1 MEYIFLITF
10 FIFTSIHLYASYKK
24 IDTLRNFSKG
34 FILFSLLAYYII
46 ACDNPSWIV
55 IFAIITSWLGDL
67 FLIPK
72 GVKWFTIGGIF
83 FWISHFLF
91 IFGYIEHTYD
101 LSNVPFYY
109 YIIFG
114 VVFASIVVF
123 NFTKLK
129 PHLPKA
135 LFYPMFLYLLTN
147 GAMNCFGIFRMISE
161 VRLGTILTAIGALGF
176 FISDN
181 VLFHV
186 RFNKNSKITNHF
198 LVMLTY
204 SVGELLMILGLVL

>member
-1 MEYIFLITF
+1 MKYIFLVTF
-10 FIFTSIHLYASYKK
+10 VIFTTMHLYASYKR
-24 IDTLRNFSKG
+24 IDSIRNFSKG

-46 ACDNPSWIV
+46 ALENPSWII

-91 IFGYIEHTYD
+91 ILGYIEDTID
-101 LSNVPFYY
+101 LSVVPIYV
-109 YIIFG
+109 YIISALVFS
-114 VVFASIVVF
+114 VVVIL
-123 NFTKLK
+123 NFKTLK
-129 PHLPKA
+129 PHLPKP
-135 LFYPMFLYLLTN
+135 LFIPMFLYLLTN
-147 GAMNCFGIFRMISE
+147 GGMNCFAIYRMISNWD
-161 VRLGTILTAIGALGF
+161 LGSILTAIGALGF

-186 RFNKNSKITNHF
+186 RFNKQSKVTGHF
-198 LVMLTY
+198 IPMITY
-204 SVGELLMILGLVL
+204 SLGELLMVLGLVI